1 MSSFTLKILA
11 IIFMT
16 IDHVG
21 LLLFP
26 SVRILRA
33 IGRLAFP
40 IFAFQIGIG
49 FKHTRSKEKYILRML
64 LFTLISQLPFAL
76 FLEAAKISPVLNIGA
91 TFTLALLAL
100 YTINKFTKNW
110 IKYPVLILIISI
122 AAYVPMDYGL
132 IGVLIV
138 IALYFSNYSKVIGIT
153 LFVLLEL
160 INCGINKSMFS
171 LPATLAILPILLYND
186 KKGPNIKYLF
196 YIFYPLHML
205 IILAIKNFIL

>member
-1 MSSFTLKILA
+1 MSSFALKILA

-16 IDHVG
+16 VDHVG

-40 IFAFQIGIG
+40 IFAFQIGVG
-49 FKHTRSKEKYILRML
+49 FKHTHSKEKYILRMI
-64 LFTLISQLPFAL
+64 LFTLISQYPFAL
-76 FLEAAKISPVLNIGA
+76 FLKAVNIAPILNIGA

-100 YTINKFTKNW
+100 YSIDKFKKSW
-110 IKYPVLILIISI
+110 IKYPMLIII
-122 AAYVPMDYGL
+122 ACISAYVPMDYGL

-138 IALYFSNYSKVIGIT
+138 IALYFSSQNKVIGISS
-153 LFVLLEL
+153 FISLEI
-160 INCGINKSMFS
+160 INCAISKSLFS
-171 LPATLAILPILLYND
+171 LPATLAIFPILLYNG

-196 YIFYPLHML
+196 YVFYPFHML
-205 IILAIKNFIL
+205 ILLVIKDFML

>member
-1 MSSFTLKILA
+1 MSSFALKILA

-16 IDHVG
+16 VDHVG

-49 FKHTRSKEKYILRML
+49 FKHTHSKEKYILRMI
-64 LFTLISQLPFAL
+64 LFTLISQYPFAL
-76 FLEAAKISPVLNIGA
+76 FLEAAKISPILNIGA

-100 YTINKFTKNW
+100 YTIDKFKKSW
-110 IKYPVLILIISI
+110 IKYPILIIIACI

-138 IALYFSNYSKVIGIT
+138 ISLYFLNQEKIIGIAS
-153 LFVLLEL
+153 FISLEI
-160 INCGINKSMFS
+160 INCAINKSLFS
-171 LPATLAILPILLYND
+171 LPATLAIFPILLYNG
-186 KKGPNIKYLF
+186 KKGPSLKYFF
-196 YIFYPLHML
+196 YIFYPAHLL
-205 IILAIKNFIL
+205 IIYLITLVL